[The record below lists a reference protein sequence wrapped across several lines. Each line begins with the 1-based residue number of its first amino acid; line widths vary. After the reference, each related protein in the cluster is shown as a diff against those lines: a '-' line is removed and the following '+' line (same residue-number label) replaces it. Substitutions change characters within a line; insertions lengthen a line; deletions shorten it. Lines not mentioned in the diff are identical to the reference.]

1 MSRAEKAVAEYRAS
15 LRAEFARGEK
25 QGEALGDYG
34 GGGSTPFLE
43 FGLGYNDPHHWAY
56 QAGYRSGLA
65 KFEELRT
72 RILAGTPCDPER
84 KKS

>member
-1 MSRAEKAVAEYRAS
+1 MSRAEKAVAEYRAA

-25 QGEALGDYG
+25 QGEELGDYG
-34 GGGSTPFLE
+34 GGYPRINLIDPT
-43 FGLGYNDPHHWAY
+43 LGEENHWAY

-65 KFEELRT
+65 KFEELRA
-72 RILAGTPCDPER
+72 RILAGTPCDPGK